1 MQEVAKLRRSLD
13 DAEGLSRDTK
23 KEWAVLRSQ
32 NITLEETVVSWIT
45 EKWLNSINCLAQQ
58 LIECVVPPSF
68 CFPFLGLNAGNQGHI
83 C

>member
-32 NITLEETVVSWIT
+32 NIALEETVVSWIT
-45 EKWLNSINCLAQQ
+45 ENWLNLINMLTQQ
-58 LIECVVPPSF
+58 LSECVAMRWDTSVVYVYSV
-68 CFPFLGLNAGNQGHI
+68 
-83 C
+83 